1 MRIVKLAGAASV
13 LLAAHVFAQSTVRY
27 TLELSPFKADYVSAW
42 KNRAWASGQWTSSP
56 AYFTADGTVNG
67 APLGNPADGQ
77 VFHVGDIITWDLVV
91 EVDPNKEHQAPG
103 GSGPGHG
110 YAPCGLANLVF
121 NLQLEDP
128 NADPSDNVI
137 TWFGPGG
144 SATSQGFF
152 SAINDGTNGD
162 PLAAAAF
169 TLVYNITDPLY
180 TSIHGPGR
188 AIDSPGLAS
197 GSHQPPVGGPNLGGK
212 DTQGRGTFC
221 YPTVVGG
228 KLLGQGCGYSTWF
241 RSNTTKTVQT
251 WAGVGMTQW
260 RAYPSGTMQTGLG
273 IKPIC
278 EGQINTMGMPPGVY
292 RLRALPTRT
301 PTSNTGGVNVLR
313 GDVDLLNDVAPPA
326 AFAVAAN
333 VVEEDT
339 ITFTLLPP
347 QGTLTVTIEPSDAVA
362 MGAQFAVDGGAWQNP
377 GTINLSPGDH
387 IVTFKPVEPYTTPDP
402 QNVTIT
408 SGQNTSISVEYV
420 VPQGPV
426 ITLAESW
433 RTHGTAGSFA
443 IPLNVGPGPASVE
456 CRVDT
461 PASNP
466 RIVITFDKE
475 IVDPVTNPEM
485 YVYADAGALPAPVVG
500 TISSSGNKLTI
511 PLSQATDKS
520 CVTLGIGN
528 VLATDGTYIVLQTIK
543 LTYLKGDVDGDHRC
557 GSSDLVWVKAK
568 QNALIDVN
576 ASTFQYDLDCN
587 GRCGSSDLVTVK
599 SLQNALQT
607 VTCDN
612 P

>member
-13 LLAAHVFAQSTVRY
+13 LLAAHVFAQSTVKY

-313 GDVDLLNDVAPPA
+313 GDVDLLNPQAS
-326 AFAVAAN
+326 FAMAAN

-339 ITFTLLPP
+339 ITFVLQPP
-347 QGTLTVTIEPSDAVA
+347 TGTLTVAIEPPDAVA
-362 MGAQFAVDGGAWQNP
+362 AGAQFAVNGGAWQNP
-377 GTINLSPGDH
+377 GTISLSEGDYH
-387 IVTFKPVEPYTTPDP
+387 ITFKPIDGFSTPEPQD
-402 QNVTIT
+402 VAIASGGSASIT
-408 SGQNTSISVEYV
+408 ATYV
-420 VPQGPV
+420 ILQGPV
-426 ITLAESW
+426 IVLAESW

-443 IPLNVGPGPASVE
+443 IPLNLGEGAASVE

-461 PASNP
+461 PASDP
-466 RIVITFDKE
+466 KVVITFDKD
-475 IVDPVTNPEM
+475 IVDPINNPDM
-485 YVYADAGALPAPVVG
+485 YVVADAGSQLPPMVG
-500 TISSSGNKLTI
+500 DLSSSGNKLTI
-511 PLSQATDKS
+511 PLTQATNRS
-520 CVTLGIGN
+520 CVTLNIHN
-528 VLATDGTYIVLQTIK
+528 VLAVDGTYNLLQTVK
-543 LTYLKGDVDGDHRC
+543 LTYVKGDVDGDHKC
-557 GSSDLVWVKAK
+557 ASSDLVAVMQHQAAFTDVVLS
-568 QNALIDVN
+568 NFRYDIDCTGKT
-576 ASTFQYDLDCN
+576 S
-587 GRCGSSDLVTVK
+587 SSDLVVVK
-599 SLQNALQT
+599 QLQAAFS
-607 VTCDN
+607 VTPCDN